1 MSEHLAIT
9 VEPLDECAPA
19 KVPCSRDSFKHV
31 RELHDTIARRAFM
44 AFEGRGC
51 KDGYDFDDCMKAE
64 SNATDQTK
72 HGMGKL
78 KLPNMPVTTN
88 RQRLRSGTIAGEISA
103 KSQHVQ

>member
-31 RELHDTIARRAFM
+31 RELHDTIARRAFV

-51 KDGYDFDDCMKAE
+51 KHGYDFDDWMKAE
-64 SNATDQTK
+64 SECSRPK
-72 HGMGKL
+72 HGTGKL
-78 KLPNMPVTTN
+78 KLPSMPVTMS
-88 RQRLRSGTIAGEISA
+88 RQRLRSGTTAGEISA
-103 KSQHVQ
+103 ESQ